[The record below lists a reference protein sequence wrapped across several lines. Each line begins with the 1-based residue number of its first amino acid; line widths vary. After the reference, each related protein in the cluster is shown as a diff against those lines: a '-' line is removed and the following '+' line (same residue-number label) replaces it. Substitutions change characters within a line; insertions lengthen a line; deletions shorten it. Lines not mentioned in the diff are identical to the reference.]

1 VRRSDVCASE
11 WDCTLER
18 VAAGEHT
25 ERGRRAERTA
35 RDAPGE
41 RPAVRLGL
49 RLVKGLSAA
58 GAARIVAARAAAAFA
73 DVRDL
78 AERSAVGAKD
88 LGALAAAGALKS
100 LAGHR
105 HGARWDVAAL
115 GKPTALLGQ
124 PRIAEGLP
132 LLRRPSEQEDIDAD
146 YRHAGL
152 TLGRHPLEL
161 LRERLVAEGIL
172 TAAAV
177 AAAKPGRTVYT
188 AGLVI
193 TRQRP
198 SSAAGVTVVTL
209 EDETGYVNLI
219 VWEKVAERDRR
230 ALLGASLLGVV
241 GRVQRE
247 GEVLHIVAARVLD
260 LSKCL
265 GGLAAP
271 SRDFR

>member
-1 VRRSDVCASE
+1 
-11 WDCTLER
+11 
-18 VAAGEHT
+18 VAG
-25 ERGRRAERTA
+25 
-35 RDAPGE
+35 
-41 RPAVRLGL
+41 
-49 RLVKGLSAA
+49 
-58 GAARIVAARAAAAFA
+58 
-73 DVRDL
+73 
-78 AERSAVGAKD
+78 
-88 LGALAAAGALKS
+88 
-100 LAGHR
+100 
-105 HGARWDVAAL
+105 L

-152 TLGRHPLEL
+152 TLGRHPLAL
-161 LRERLVAEGIL
+161 LRERLAADGIL
-172 TAAAV
+172 NAAAV
-177 AAAKPGRTVYT
+177 AAAKPGRTIYT

-198 SSAAGVTVVTL
+198 SSAAGVTFVTL

-219 VWEKVAERDRR
+219 VWEKIAERDRR

-247 GEVLHIVAARVLD
+247 GEVLHVVAARLLD
-260 LSKCL
+260 LSERL
-265 GGLAAP
+265 DGLAAR